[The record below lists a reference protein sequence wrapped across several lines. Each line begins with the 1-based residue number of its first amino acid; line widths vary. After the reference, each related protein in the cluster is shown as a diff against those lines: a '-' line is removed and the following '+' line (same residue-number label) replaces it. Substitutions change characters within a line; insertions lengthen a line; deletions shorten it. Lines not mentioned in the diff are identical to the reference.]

1 MAGESRRVV
10 YVSYFVSQLPARA
23 GVRAQVGQG
32 EAGGSRWGL
41 GRDGAGRLKMWM
53 A

>member
-10 YVSYFVSQLPARA
+10 YVSYFVSLLPAWA

>member
-1 MAGESRRVV
+1 MVGESGRVV
-10 YVSYFVSQLPARA
+10 WLSYFVSKLPAQA
-23 GVRAQVGQG
+23 GVRARMGQG
-32 EAGGSRWGL
+32 EAGASRYGL